1 MTRYFGTIVALLA
14 LAVLVV
20 VTVQAPGRA
29 QDPSDETSREI
40 MWRKLD
46 LAHDVL
52 DALAL
57 EDFEALEAYAEDL
70 ESLGTAGF
78 LFILDTDEY
87 RTRAENFR
95 AAARALGR
103 AAREENAE
111 AGALAY
117 MDLTLRCVRCHRSLG
132 VLPR

>member
-1 MTRYFGTIVALLA
+1 MTRYLRTVFATLTFALVV
-14 LAVLVV
+14 LAVAEDEGH
-20 VTVQAPGRA
+20 T

-46 LAHDVL
+46 LSHDVL
-52 DALAL
+52 DALVL
-57 EDFEALEAYAEDL
+57 EDFEALDAYAKDL
-70 ESLGTAGF
+70 EALGTAGF

-87 RTRAENFR
+87 RTRAESFR
-95 AAARALGR
+95 AAARALR
-103 AAREENAE
+103 SAAREENAE

-117 MDLTLRCVRCHRSLG
+117 VDLTLRCVRCHRALG